1 MVHGESRAE
10 ESLLDLEEVGLGE
23 VALLDGERV
32 SARLNANDQNG
43 RRSFSESGALL
54 LTTNRVIHVTGEEDR
69 RQTTMIS
76 VQDVESVSV
85 RLIFPEGIGPYVW
98 AALSVVM
105 SLILFSYIEHNIA
118 RIAVPLII
126 LTMGAYLI
134 VDRLT
139 ARGRPTAIIRARD
152 AEIHW
157 SFNHNKESK
166 QVYEFINALYR
177 QKRQSAYNMDEWLS
191 LH

>member
-1 MVHGESRAE
+1 MGE
-10 ESLLDLEEVGLGE
+10 L
-23 VALLDGERV
+23 
-32 SARLNANDQNG
+32 
-43 RRSFSESGALL
+43 GALT
-54 LTTNRVIHVTGEEDR
+54 LTTNRVIHITGEEGR

-105 SLILFSYIEHNIA
+105 SLILFSYIEHSIA
-118 RIAVPLII
+118 RIAVPLIV
-126 LTMGAYLI
+126 LAMGAYLI

-152 AEIHW
+152 AAIHW
-157 SFNHNKESK
+157 PFDNDKESK
-166 QVYEFINALYR
+166 QVYEFINSLYR
-177 QKRQSAYNMDEWLS
+177 MKRESAYSMDEWLS

>member
-1 MVHGESRAE
+1 M
-10 ESLLDLEEVGLGE
+10 DLEEVGLGE
-23 VALLDGERV
+23 MALLDGERV

-43 RRSFSESGALL
+43 RRSFSETGALL
-54 LTTNRVIHVTGEEDR
+54 LTTNRVIHVTGEEGK

-85 RLIFPEGIGPYVW
+85 KLIFPEGIGPYVW

-105 SLILFSYIEHNIA
+105 SLILFSYIEHSIA

-139 ARGRPTAIIRARD
+139 ARGRPTAIIRGAGRGD
-152 AEIHW
+152 TLA
-157 SFNHNKESK
+157 
-166 QVYEFINALYR
+166 VR
-177 QKRQSAYNMDEWLS
+177 P
-191 LH
+191 

>member
-1 MVHGESRAE
+1 M
-10 ESLLDLEEVGLGE
+10 LDLEEFGLGE
-23 VALLDGERV
+23 MALLDGERV
-32 SARLNANDQNG
+32 SARLNSNDQGG
-43 RRSFSESGALL
+43 RRSSSTPGALL
-54 LTTNRVIHVTGEEDR
+54 LTTNRVIHITGEESR
-69 RQTTMIS
+69 RQTTMVSI
-76 VQDVESVSV
+76 QDVESVSV

-105 SLILFSYIEHNIA
+105 ALILYSYMEHSLA
-118 RIAVPLII
+118 RIAVPLVV

-139 ARGRPTAIIRARD
+139 ARGRPTAIIKARD

-157 SFNHNKESK
+157 PFDHDKESK
-166 QVYEFINALYR
+166 QVYEFINSLYR
-177 QKRQSAYNMDEWLS
+177 AKRSSQYNMDEWLS

>member
-1 MVHGESRAE
+1 M
-10 ESLLDLEEVGLGE
+10 LDLDEFGLGE
-23 VALLDGERV
+23 MTLLDGERV
-32 SARLNANDQNG
+32 SARLSANDQRG
-43 RRSFSESGALL
+43 RRTSGEPGALL
-54 LTTNRVIHVTGEEDR
+54 LTTNRVIHITGEEDR

-76 VQDVESVSV
+76 IQDVESVSV

-105 SLILFSYIEHNIA
+105 ALILYSYIEHDMA
-118 RIAVPLII
+118 RIAVPLIV
-126 LTMGAYLI
+126 LAMGAYLI

-152 AEIHW
+152 VEIHW
-157 SFNHNKESK
+157 PFDHDRESK
-166 QVYEFINALYR
+166 QVYEFINSLYR
-177 QKRQSAYNMDEWLS
+177 IKRSSQYNMDEWLS

>member
-1 MVHGESRAE
+1 M
-10 ESLLDLEEVGLGE
+10 LDLEEFGLGE
-23 VALLDGERV
+23 MTLLDGERV
-32 SARLNANDQNG
+32 SAKLNANDQSG
-43 RRSFSESGALL
+43 RRSSSEPGTLL
-54 LTTNRVIHVTGEEDR
+54 LTTNRVIHITGEEGR

-76 VQDVESVSV
+76 IGDVESVSV

-98 AALSVVM
+98 AALSVVLG
-105 SLILFSYIEHNIA
+105 LILYSYIEHNLA
-118 RIAVPLII
+118 RIVVPLIV
-126 LTMGAYLI
+126 LAMGAYLI

-157 SFNHNKESK
+157 SFDHDKESK
-166 QVYEFINALYR
+166 QVYEFINSLYR
-177 QKRQSAYNMDEWLS
+177 TKRRSQFNMDEWLS

>member
-1 MVHGESRAE
+1 M
-10 ESLLDLEEVGLGE
+10 LDLEEFGLGE
-23 VALLDGERV
+23 MTLLDGERI
-32 SARLNANDQNG
+32 SAKLDANDQGG
-43 RRSFSESGALL
+43 RRSSSDPGSLL
-54 LTTNRVIHVTGEEDR
+54 LTTSRVIHITGEEGR

-98 AALSVVM
+98 AALSAVM
-105 SLILFSYIEHNIA
+105 GLILYSYIEHSIA
-118 RIAVPLII
+118 RIAVPLIV
-126 LTMGAYLI
+126 LAMGAYLI

-139 ARGRPTAIIRARD
+139 ARGRPMVVIKARD

-157 SFNHNKESK
+157 SFDHDRESK
-166 QVYEFINALYR
+166 RVYEFINSLYR

>member
-1 MVHGESRAE
+1 M
-10 ESLLDLEEVGLGE
+10 DLEEFGLGE
-23 VALLDGERV
+23 MALLDGERV
-32 SARLNANDQNG
+32 SSELSVSQPSG
-43 RRSFSESGALL
+43 RRPSSESDTLL
-54 LTTNRVIHVTGEEDR
+54 LTTNRVIHITGEERR

-76 VQDVESVSV
+76 IHDVESVSV

-105 SLILFSYIEHNIA
+105 SLILYSYIEHSIA
-118 RIAVPLII
+118 RIAVPLIV
-126 LTMGAYLI
+126 LAMGAYLI

-139 ARGRPTAIIRARD
+139 TRGRPTAIIKARD

-157 SFNHNKESK
+157 SFDHDKESK
-166 QVYEFINALYR
+166 QVYEFINSLYR
-177 QKRQSAYNMDEWLS
+177 NKRRSQYNMDEWLS

>member
-1 MVHGESRAE
+1 M
-10 ESLLDLEEVGLGE
+10 LDLEEFGLGE
-23 VALLDGERV
+23 MALLDGERV
-32 SARLNANDQNG
+32 SAKLNANDQDR
-43 RRSFSESGALL
+43 RRSSSDPGTLL
-54 LTTNRVIHVTGEEDR
+54 LTNNRVIHITGEEGR
-69 RQTTMIS
+69 RQTTIIS
-76 VQDVESVSV
+76 IQDVESVSV

-105 SLILFSYIEHNIA
+105 GLILYSYIEHSIA
-118 RIAVPLII
+118 RIGVPLIV
-126 LTMGAYLI
+126 LAMGAYLI

-139 ARGRPTAIIRARD
+139 ARGRHTAIIKARD

-157 SFNHNKESK
+157 PFEHDEESK
-166 QVYEFINALYR
+166 RVYEFINSLYR